1 MAKKK
6 SKGKKHKSK
15 SPLKLIRLPRWHY
28 YKDGVLPHGDWTIT
42 GTDINRWH
50 EVMLSRFP
58 DYKFVTKFREQID
71 EDGLPIEGTREMAFW
86 FESLPL
92 KSQAQSSSVQEEDFE
107 EDPENQYVPDFINWI
122 NPREYWIN
130 QEESLPWFP
139 VEAFIEQEVDAE
151 NGSRDRT
158 TEWVFYDECG
168 KISKYY
174 EKSPLLEFLEAVPS
188 QEASYVY

>member
-6 SKGKKHKSK
+6 SRHTKKRSK
-15 SPLKLIRLPRWHY
+15 SPGELIGLPRWHY
-28 YKDGVLPHGDWTIT
+28 YKDGKIPHGDWTILRS
-42 GTDINRWH
+42 DINRWH
-50 EVMLSRFP
+50 ELMRSRFP
-58 DYKFVTKFREQID
+58 DYQFVTKFREQID
-71 EDGLPIEGTREMAFW
+71 ELGLPIEGTREMAFW

-92 KSQAQSSSVQEEDFE
+92 KPQVQNSSVQEEDLE
-107 EDPENQYVPDFINWI
+107 EDPEDKYAPDFINWV
-122 NPREYWIN
+122 NPREYWVN

-139 VEAFIEQEVDAE
+139 VEAFIEQGIDPE

-158 TEWVFYDECG
+158 TEWISYDEFG
-168 KISKYY
+168 KVYKYY